1 MQPTTQDI
9 PGTPCL
15 PMTGRYREV
24 YTDWIARGY
33 PHWRAEWEAELLN
46 RVEEFA
52 TRPSRA
58 ALSSAAEG
66 R

>member
-24 YTDWIARGY
+24 YNDWIARGY
-33 PHWRAEWEAELLN
+33 PHWRAEWEAE
-46 RVEEFA
+46 RVAQAQRDKEKQ
-52 TRPSRA
+52 S
-58 ALSSAAEG
+58 
-66 R
+66 

>member
-33 PHWRAEWEAELLN
+33 PHWRAEWEADC
-46 RVEEFA
+46 
-52 TRPSRA
+52 A
-58 ALSSAAEG
+58 ALTAAQAQREKEKQS
-66 R
+66 